1 MITPKIDN
9 DIATMVAKV
18 PSNTPGHFQGKI
30 QATKTADNFPKTEEL
45 PKAKK
50 DYTAQSNFQRF
61 HQNSNVSAK
70 SIRAKDN
77 ALTRIEESLKKAEQ
91 PLTEIVKLFP
101 PFPPGSEERVKM
113 LKSFNSYRK
122 LINKLTFPPIEDN
135 LNGDIV
141 AQSRFSEEAGASG
154 LFGQGGDR
162 PALQPLPGDTKEQL
176 NIQGLSETASDNE
189 IRNVLEQLTDG
200 KKSVL
205 DRKIRLFEKAAE
217 IEQVLHRNHPSQK
230 SISQMEGQAELIGDS
245 TEGAEGLSLSVKEA
259 LLMEPNRNI
268 NENHSQ
274 LIGLL

>member
-9 DIATMVAKV
+9 DIATMVATV
-18 PSNTPGHFQGKI
+18 PGSTPGHFQGRI
-30 QATKTADNFPKTEEL
+30 QAVKTADNFPKTEEL
-45 PKAKK
+45 PKTKK
-50 DYTAQSNFQRF
+50 DYTAQSNFQKF
-61 HQNSNVSAK
+61 HENSNVSAK

-77 ALTRIEESLKKAEQ
+77 ALTQIEESLKKAEK

-135 LNGDIV
+135 LSGDIV
-141 AQSRFSEEAGASG
+141 AQPHFSEEIGHG
-154 LFGQGGDR
+154 EDR
-162 PALQPLPGDTKEQL
+162 PALQPLPGDTKEHL
-176 NIQGLSETASDNE
+176 NIQGLSETADDKE
-189 IRNVLEQLTDG
+189 IRNVLEQITDG

-205 DRKIRLFEKAAE
+205 DRKIRLFEKATE
-217 IEQVLHRNHPSQK
+217 IEQALHKNHPSRK
-230 SISQMEGQAELIGDS
+230 SISQLDGRTELKGDPKN
-245 TEGAEGLSLSVKEA
+245 GAEGLSLSVKEA